1 MKDFAVCLQLWGPD
15 KGVVMHRLKREHPTC
30 TERTDRSQKNAVVP
44 VNSGKQKVALAAIE
58 SSKNW
63 FEDFGSAQ
71 LSGGLAVIRLD
82 STFTQTVNTRVGY
95 HRIKRGLIKI
105 NPNTLEMRES
115 CRSGCNAR
123 NGTQRTQKPNA

>member
-30 TERTDRSQKNAVVP
+30 TERTNRAQKNAVVP
-44 VNSGKQKVALAAIE
+44 VNSGTQNVALAAIE
-58 SSKNW
+58 SAIESPKNW

-82 STFTQTVNTRVGY
+82 STFTQTVNTRVEY
-95 HRIKRGLIKI
+95 HIF
-105 NPNTLEMRES
+105 PDF
-115 CRSGCNAR
+115 
-123 NGTQRTQKPNA
+123 QRRLQGSVGVS